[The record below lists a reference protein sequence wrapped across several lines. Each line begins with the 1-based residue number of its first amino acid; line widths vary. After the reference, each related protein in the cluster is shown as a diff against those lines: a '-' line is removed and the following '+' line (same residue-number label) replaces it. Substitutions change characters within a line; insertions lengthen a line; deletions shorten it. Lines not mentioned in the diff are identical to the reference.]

1 MVSISILFA
10 ITKLLSRHKEI
21 FHVFS
26 LSSDE
31 VEFSISFVWWLW
43 SFSCSLPRNLL
54 LKTHFAY
61 VVSISILFAT
71 TKLLSRHEEIF
82 HVFSLSSD
90 EVDFSIGFIRW
101 LRSFSCSLPIGPYC
115 WKHTLPMWS
124 AYPFCLPQQSCC
136 QDMKKYSTFSLC
148 HLTKLSF
155 LSVLCDDCEAF
166 LVPCLGIDCWKHT
179 LPKWSVYPFCFP

>member
-10 ITKLLSRHKEI
+10 ITKLLSRHEEI

-71 TKLLSRHEEIF
+71 TKLLPRHEEIF

-90 EVDFSIGFIRW
+90 EVDFSIGFFRW

-115 WKHTLPMWS
+115 CNTL
-124 AYPFCLPQQSCC
+124 CLCGQHIHSV
-136 QDMKKYSTFSLC
+136 C
-148 HLTKLSF
+148 HNKAAVKTWRNIPRF
-155 LSVLCDDCEAF
+155 LSVIWRSWVFYQFCVMIVKLF
-166 LVPCLGIDCWKHT
+166 LFLA
-179 LPKWSVYPFCFP
+179 